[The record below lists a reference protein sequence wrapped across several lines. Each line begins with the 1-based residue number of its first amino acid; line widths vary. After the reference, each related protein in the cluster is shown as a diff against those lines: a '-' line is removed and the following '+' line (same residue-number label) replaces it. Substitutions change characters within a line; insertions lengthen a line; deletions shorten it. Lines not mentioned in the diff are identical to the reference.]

1 MMSGTVPDF
10 VLYLPVALAIIG
22 IIYGIFVALSIFKKS
37 EGTAKMI
44 KISGSIRE
52 GADAYLKRQF
62 RTIALFAVALAI
74 VVYLALGPLVAIA
87 FVVGA
92 VALLIVAVLVFG
104 SGALF
109 SQSHKY
115 VLFFNGSV
123 KGLSVGAPVIFRGVK
138 IGNVVSINLVYDE
151 QTQDVL
157 IPVVIEV
164 ELSRVMGI
172 AEKPGYP
179 DYVKFIKQG
188 LRAKLEI
195 QNFITGQ
202 LMIALDFYPD
212 KPAKFYGIMKNYP
225 ELPALPISPDIF
237 HVMDDIPVKEITV
250 NLEQAVAGINRL
262 VNSEGISELG
272 KTLKEVTNSARSFG
286 LFAEYLE
293 QHPEALLK
301 GKSVPKGEK

>member
-1 MMSGTVPDF
+1 
-10 VLYLPVALAIIG
+10 
-22 IIYGIFVALSIFKKS
+22 
-37 EGTAKMI
+37 MI
-44 KISGSIRE
+44 KKIN
-52 GADAYLKRQF
+52 KT
-62 RTIALFAVALAI
+62 TI
-74 VVYLALGPLVAIA
+74 GA
-87 FVVGA
+87 FVVGG
-92 VALLIVAVLVFG
+92 VVLLIVAILVFG

-109 SQSHKY
+109 RQSDKY

-151 QTQDVL
+151 QTQEVL
-157 IPVVIEV
+157 IPVVIDV

-172 AEKPGYP
+172 PEMPGYP
-179 DYVKFIKQG
+179 DYTKFIKQG

-202 LMIALDFYPD
+202 LMIALDLYPN
-212 KPAKFYGIMKNYP
+212 KPGKFYGIIKSYP

-237 HVMDDIPVKEITV
+237 QVMDDIPIKEITV
-250 NLEQAVAGINRL
+250 NLGQTLAGINRL
-262 VNSEGISELG
+262 VNSEGISELD
-272 KTLKEVTNSARSFG
+272 KTLKELTNSARFFG

-301 GKSVPKGEK
+301 GKSLPKGE